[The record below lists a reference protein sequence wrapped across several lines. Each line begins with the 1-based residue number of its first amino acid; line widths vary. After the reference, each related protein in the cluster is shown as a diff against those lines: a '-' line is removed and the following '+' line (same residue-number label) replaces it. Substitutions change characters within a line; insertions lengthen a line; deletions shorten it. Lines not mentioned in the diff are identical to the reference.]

1 MNDYYLLLISNNLP
15 GLGCVGATLQR
26 VYKLCAIYRKVRNT
40 KRKMEKC
47 KKCKTTLSS
56 KSIFKSFWKGYKNF
70 SCSNCQT
77 QYEFNSKDRLIGGII
92 IGISTFFSTFFLS
105 LIMNYYE
112 LEILSKLAL
121 GLFFM
126 LFSCT
131 TLSALSI
138 SFFTFQLN
146 KK

>member
-1 MNDYYLLLISNNLP
+1 
-15 GLGCVGATLQR
+15 
-26 VYKLCAIYRKVRNT
+26 
-40 KRKMEKC
+40 MEKC

-56 KSIFKSFWKGYKNF
+56 KLIFISFWRGYQNF

-77 QYEFNSKDRLIGGII
+77 EYEFNSKDRLIGGII
-92 IGISTFFSTFFLS
+92 ILVSTLFSG
-105 LIMNYYE
+105 LIMQLFD

-121 GLFFM
+121 L
-126 LFSCT
+126 LFSMVFASIV
-131 TLSALSI
+131 LSALSI